1 MPLINAWRVA
11 RTVAVLPDMLK
22 ENLTMNISKS
32 HSDAFSDA
40 ERQAIYRVMR
50 ARRDVREF
58 RPDPVPFEVLGR
70 ILEMAHYA
78 PSVGFMQPWNFILIT
93 SLDIRRQIK
102 GLFQARNEREAAQID
117 DAQRKRLYGQLKLEG
132 ILEAPL
138 NLAVTCD
145 HRRDSPFVLGRGP
158 MPQTDLYST
167 CLAVQNIWLAARAEG
182 VGIGWVSILD
192 PQAVEKILQL
202 PEGVELVAYL
212 CAGYPIEFHARP
224 MLEQVGWK
232 ERMRLDELIYRD
244 HWGIRVSE

>member
-1 MPLINAWRVA
+1 VN
-11 RTVAVLPDMLK
+11 TS
-22 ENLTMNISKS
+22 N
-32 HSDAFSDA
+32 SDIDTFSEA

-93 SLDIRRQIK
+93 SLDIRRHIK
-102 GLFQARNEREAAQID
+102 QLFEARNAQEAAQIED
-117 DAQRKRLYGQLKLEG
+117 EDRKRLYGYLKLEG

-167 CLAVQNIWLAARAEG
+167 CLAIENIWLAARADG
-182 VGIGWVSILD
+182 VGIGWVSIFH
-192 PQAVEKILQL
+192 PHAVANLLQL
-202 PEGVELVAYL
+202 PSGVELVAYL
-212 CAGYPIEFHARP
+212 CVGYPIEFRARP
-224 MLEQVGWK
+224 MLEEVGWK
-232 ERMRLDELIYRD
+232 DRLKLEELIYQD
-244 HWGIRVSE
+244 QWGKRVSSLGD